1 MQISTLKIL
10 ALFIN
15 LLGIPA
21 LIFSGRFALETPV
34 GLLYASSGRVA
45 FWAIATLGFCFV
57 LLPILLVVAE
67 ISGWQNFKQRKYID
81 SIGAYKWVL
90 VDLLIMLFLSVAMS
104 AGWVK
109 G

>member
-1 MQISTLKIL
+1 MKISTLSIL

-15 LLGIPA
+15 LIGIPA
-21 LIFSGRFALETPV
+21 LIFTGMYALQVPIA
-34 GLLYASSGRVA
+34 LIYASGGRVA
-45 FWAIATLGFCFV
+45 FWAIAALGFCFV
-57 LLPILLVVAE
+57 LLPILLLGAE

-90 VDLLIMLFLSVAMS
+90 ADLLIMLFLAVAMS

-109 G
+109 K